1 MGSFVL
7 ARPLAWGLL
16 LYVAALTGLWR
27 WGCFEVRP
35 PAELA
40 GWCSAPSAVVEG
52 TLLSGVTP
60 KRPGDRYWFRA
71 ESAAGTAVR
80 PAKLLVYLRRG
91 TPEGPDLRPGGRVRF
106 TGKLRRPLR
115 ARFPGGFHEAA
126 FLDTRGA
133 GLVLHARAAA
143 ALAPPPWPLMPLAWG
158 ETVHLH
164 VHRWLAGRFD
174 PLRAAVLEGLALG
187 TRAALPNA
195 VDRGLERAG
204 LIQLL
209 TPSGDKVTAVLAA
222 AWALGLAFGMRP
234 LPRGLLSLGVGA
246 AFLCVVPR
254 EPSHVR
260 PWLMA
265 AGLVTARA
273 AGRTPGLFQAWLL
286 AAWTALLWEPR
297 QLFNPGFAMTY
308 AALLAIIFILPR
320 WAAPPSWPPAA
331 RLLWGAAAFELAMQA
346 ALAPALASFFGLV
359 SPAACLL
366 NPLAFPAAALGA
378 GCVWAGWTASFL
390 PGPFA
395 ALAGGP
401 AAAAGLVADG
411 FLAAAAHVGT
421 RPWAAVAVAGPG
433 PAGAGVYA
441 LGAGA
446 LFALPD
452 RRLARRLAGAA
463 LALAAAF
470 GAKEIY
476 WRRALPPSEGTAPS
490 SSDGLKTRFQ
500 IPVRRVHRGPLP

>member
-1 MGSFVL
+1 MGSSVL
-7 ARPLAWGLL
+7 ARPLAWGLV
-16 LYVAALTGLWR
+16 LYVALLTALWR
-27 WGCFEVRP
+27 WGWFAVRP

-40 GWCSAPSAVVEG
+40 AWCSAPSAIVEG

-71 ESAAGTAVR
+71 ESVGGTPVR
-80 PAKLLVYLRRG
+80 SAKLLVYLRRG
-91 TPEGPDLRPGGRVRF
+91 TSEGPDLRPGSRVRL

-115 ARFPGGFHEAA
+115 PRFPGGFREAA
-126 FLDTRGA
+126 FLDTRGV
-133 GLVLHARAAA
+133 GLVLHARAVAV
-143 ALAPPPWPLMPLAWG
+143 LASPRWWHKPLAWG
-158 ETVHLH
+158 ESVHLH

-174 PLRAAVLEGLALG
+174 PVRAAVLEGLALG
-187 TRAALPNA
+187 TRAALPGA
-195 VDRGLERAG
+195 LDRGLERAG

-222 AWALGLAFGMRP
+222 AWALGLALGMRP
-234 LPRGLLSLGVGA
+234 QSRGLLALVVGA

-265 AGLVTARA
+265 AGLVAARA

-286 AAWTALLWEPR
+286 AAWAALLYDPR
-297 QLFNPGFAMTY
+297 QLFNPGFDMTY

-320 WAAPPSWPPAA
+320 WSAPPSWPPAA
-331 RLLWGAAAFELAMQA
+331 RVLWTALAFEVAMQA
-346 ALAPALASFFGLV
+346 ALAPALASFFGLL

-366 NPLAFPAAALGA
+366 NPLAFPAAAFA
-378 GCVWAGWTASFL
+378 AACVWAGWAASLL

-411 FLAAAAHVGT
+411 FLAAAVQVGT

-476 WRRALPPSEGTAPS
+476 WRRALPPSAERPS
-490 SSDGLKTRFQ
+490 PVTDGLENRLPLQ
-500 IPVRRVHRGPLP
+500 GSRVRRGPVP